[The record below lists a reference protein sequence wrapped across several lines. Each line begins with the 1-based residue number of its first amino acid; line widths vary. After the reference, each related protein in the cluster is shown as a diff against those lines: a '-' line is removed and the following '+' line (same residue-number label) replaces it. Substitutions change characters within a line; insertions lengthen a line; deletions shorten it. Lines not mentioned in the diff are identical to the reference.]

1 MRQYRGC
8 SRFMYATRTVAED
21 GKVTYGTP
29 KEVAPVKAISIDIAA
44 DSEPVFADNI
54 KQDETFA
61 ATVPTKNFDTMR
73 IDPLVVAELLGNSKV
88 EFGEKQG
95 VATDPDASARPA
107 FAFGYA
113 LHDGDVDNPCE
124 VVWAFNGK
132 VKSISK
138 AANSIDLGTGSEGQ
152 TVVIE
157 FSAPE
162 EPFNKTGK
170 RNLDFN
176 IPVNG
181 KEDAA
186 FVKKWFTQVVTPD
199 SDPTTLA

>member
-21 GKVTYGTP
+21 GTVTYGTP
-29 KEVAPVKAISIDIAA
+29 KEVAPVKAISIEITA
-44 DSEPVFADNI
+44 DSEAVFADNI

-61 ATVPTKNFDTMR
+61 ATVSTKNFDTMR
-73 IDPLVVAELLGNSKV
+73 IDPLVVAELLGHTQV
-88 EFGEKQG
+88 EFGTRKG
-95 VATDPDASARPA
+95 IATDPDASERPA

-113 LHDGDVDNPCE
+113 LHDGNVDNPCE
-124 VVWAFNGK
+124 VVWGFNGK

-138 AANSIDLGTGSEGQ
+138 AANTIDLGTGSEGQ

-181 KEDAA
+181 AADKA
-186 FVKKWFTQVVTPD
+186 FVDKFFTQVVTPD
-199 SDPTTLA
+199 TDASTLE